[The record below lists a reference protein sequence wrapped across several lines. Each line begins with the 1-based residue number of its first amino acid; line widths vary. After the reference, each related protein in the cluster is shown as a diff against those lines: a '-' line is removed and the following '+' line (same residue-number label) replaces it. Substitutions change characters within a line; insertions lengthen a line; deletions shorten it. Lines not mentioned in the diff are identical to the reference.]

1 MSRLALAGGDRWYQ
15 LYGDVSRLDLE
26 RGRGSSVGVMCWGR
40 DLVGV
45 SRGILS
51 IVKMSTWL
59 PTSKLCT
66 EVLTTGNF
74 SLESSCIQSREL
86 VSLARDPF

>member
-1 MSRLALAGGDRWYQ
+1 M
-15 LYGDVSRLDLE
+15 
-26 RGRGSSVGVMCWGR
+26 
-40 DLVGV
+40 VGV
-45 SRGILS
+45 SCGILS
-51 IVKMSTWL
+51 IVKMFTWL

-86 VSLARDPF
+86 VSLPRDPF

>member
-1 MSRLALAGGDRWYQ
+1 MGVI
-15 LYGDVSRLDLE
+15 DVL
-26 RGRGSSVGVMCWGR
+26 GR
-40 DLVGV
+40 DLVSV
-45 SRGILS
+45 SCGILS

-66 EVLTTGNF
+66 EALPTGNLF
-74 SLESSCIQSREL
+74 LESSCIQSREQ